1 MIHEQRL
8 VDQLSALPVERFEG
22 EVYRTTS
29 VGADPI
35 APSTSGGRWG
45 PPQDNA
51 TEVSVLYTSFERDGS
66 LAEVVSYLLQ
76 LTPRPRVRALKT
88 SRLGVSTA
96 KTLRLA
102 RITLQGFGVDMQR
115 FGERDYARTQ
125 QIGAAIAFL
134 ELDGLIAPSARWTCD
149 NLIIFTA
156 NHSLNERLDVI
167 DHEEIEWQE
176 WAKAHGITGT

>member
-8 VDQLSALPVERFEG
+8 VDQLSVLRVERFEG

-29 VGADPI
+29 VAADPI
-35 APSTSGGRWG
+35 APSISGGRWA

-51 TEVSVLYTSFERDGS
+51 TEVSVLYTSMEADGS
-66 LAEVVSYLLQ
+66 LAEVVSYLAQ
-76 LTPRPRVRALKT
+76 LTPLPRIRTLKT

-102 RITLQGFGVDMQR
+102 RATLDDFGVDMGR
-115 FGERDYARTQ
+115 YGERDYAQTQ

-134 ELDGLIAPSARWTCD
+134 ELDGLIAPSARWSCD
-149 NLIIFTA
+149 NLMIFTA
-156 NHSLNERLDVI
+156 NHSLNERLEVI
-167 DHEEIEWQE
+167 NHTEVEWRD
-176 WAKAHGITGT
+176 WAKTHEFLS